1 MLSWLYRL
9 FGSPFALSIEAP
21 CDLPDLGIRAGD
33 TLDYDPME
41 QDVIIHVRLIYR
53 NQVEAV
59 MRRRRF
65 RCVGGQCPASP
76 AVAEPGASSPTAESA
91 PAACFQARPYL
102 RLLP

>member
-1 MLSWLYRL
+1 MLSWLHRL
-9 FGSPFALSIEAP
+9 LSSSSACSVQAP
-21 CDLPDLGIRAGD
+21 CDVPDLGIRAGD

-91 PAACFQARPYL
+91 PATCFQARPYL